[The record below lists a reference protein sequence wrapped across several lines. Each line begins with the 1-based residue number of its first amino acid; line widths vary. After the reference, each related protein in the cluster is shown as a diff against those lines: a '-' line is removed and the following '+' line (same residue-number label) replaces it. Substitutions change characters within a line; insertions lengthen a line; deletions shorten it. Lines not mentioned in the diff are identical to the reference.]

1 MNKLSFLGLVG
12 FASSFA
18 LADDDLLPA
27 NRPNFSSNATVIP
40 FNMCILETGVTYQR
54 LGTSLNFSGLEAGL
68 RFGFSKN
75 WELAISLPNY
85 ISGSPARGWTDGN
98 FYFIRQLPG
107 CHGWDMLV
115 AFGSTVPT
123 GQSDLTETAF
133 NPHAYFSMA
142 HDLPSGLSLTETIA
156 VEWRHGGSMFF
167 PSYTNGLTLSK
178 DYGAGLG
185 AFAELFS
192 QFAPGQSTSQTAHF
206 GVTFAHTKD
215 QQADIHFGRAISAG
229 SGTNWFI
236 GAGYSQKI
244 GK

>member
-1 MNKLSFLGLVG
+1 MNKISIIGALGLL
-12 FASSFA
+12 SSFA

-54 LGTSLNFSGLEAGL
+54 QDSSLNFSGLEAAV
-68 RFGFSKN
+68 RFGFAKN
-75 WELAISLPNY
+75 WELALSLPNY
-85 ISGSPARGWTDGN
+85 VSGAAPRGWTDGR
-98 FYFIRQLPG
+98 FDFIRQLPG

-115 AFGSTVPT
+115 AFGSSVPI
-123 GQSDLTETAF
+123 GQSDLTQLAF
-133 NPHAYFSMA
+133 NPHGYFSMA
-142 HDLPSGLSLTETIA
+142 HDLSSGMSVTETFS
-156 VEWRHGGSMFF
+156 VEWRNGGGTFF

-178 DYGAGLG
+178 DCGHDVG

-192 QFAPGQSTSQTAHF
+192 QFAAGQSTSQTVHF

-215 QQADIHFGRAISAG
+215 QQADVHFGRNINAG

-236 GAGYSQKI
+236 GAGYSRKLS
-244 GK
+244 K